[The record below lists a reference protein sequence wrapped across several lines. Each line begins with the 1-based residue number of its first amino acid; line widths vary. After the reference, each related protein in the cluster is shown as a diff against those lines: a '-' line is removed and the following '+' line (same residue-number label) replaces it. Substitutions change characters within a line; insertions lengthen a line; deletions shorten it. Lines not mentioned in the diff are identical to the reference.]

1 MAIESPTKLEPGK
14 SQWLASF
21 FTFIGFAVHG
31 PDFIE
36 SISLT
41 EQNKDIR
48 RDSTSIF

>member
-1 MAIESPTKLEPGK
+1 MAIESPTKLEPSK

-21 FTFIGFAVHG
+21 FAFIGFAVDD

-41 EQNKDIR
+41 ERNKDIR
-48 RDSTSIF
+48 RN